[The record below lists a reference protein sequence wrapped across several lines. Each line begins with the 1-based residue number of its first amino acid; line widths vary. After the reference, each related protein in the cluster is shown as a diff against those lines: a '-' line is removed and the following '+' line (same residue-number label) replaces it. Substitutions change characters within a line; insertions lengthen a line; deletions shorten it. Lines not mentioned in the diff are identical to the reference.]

1 MPIVIKEQW
10 FCRNYVP
17 TCESGDTRGGTV
29 PMEEDVYLDEIN
41 LGVVRLQ
48 KPDVP
53 HLASILV
60 EGASELP
67 ELS

>member
-1 MPIVIKEQW
+1 MVLI
-10 FCRNYVP
+10 
-17 TCESGDTRGGTV
+17 
-29 PMEEDVYLDEIN
+29 EEDVYLDEID
-41 LGVVRLQ
+41 LGVVQLQ